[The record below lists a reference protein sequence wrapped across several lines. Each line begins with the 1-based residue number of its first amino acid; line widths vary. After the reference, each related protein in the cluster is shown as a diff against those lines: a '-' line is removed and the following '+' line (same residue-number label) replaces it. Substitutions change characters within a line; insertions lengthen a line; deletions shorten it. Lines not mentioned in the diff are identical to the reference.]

1 MKAGSKR
8 LAISLTVFTVIGIF
22 SFAPCLHAQND
33 QAVAQGRKAIV
44 EGTKQMVNGSKK
56 IMTVL
61 EKKGLADAN
70 VKALDKQMQEGYDL
84 VTKGDDMM
92 AGGSMEQGRDMMRRG
107 AHMILKA
114 NTGVEAVVEKNGIA
128 KECMIPLLACRNAA
142 EKIRHG
148 ALQWYFGTT
157 AI

>member
-8 LAISLTVFTVIGIF
+8 LAISLTVFAVIGIF
-22 SFAPCLHAQND
+22 SFAPYLYAQND
-33 QAVAQGRKAIV
+33 QAVSQGRKAIM
-44 EGTKQMVNGSKK
+44 EGAKQMLNGSKK

-61 EKKGLADAN
+61 EKKGLADDN
-70 VKALDKQMQEGYDL
+70 VKALDKQMQEGFTL
-84 VTKGDDMM
+84 VTSGNDMM
-92 AGGSMEQGRDMMRRG
+92 AGGAMKEGRDRMRRG
-107 AHMILKA
+107 AHMILNA
-114 NTGVEAVVEKNGIA
+114 NKGMEAVIEKNGMA
-128 KECMIPLLACRNAA
+128 KECMVSLHACRYAA